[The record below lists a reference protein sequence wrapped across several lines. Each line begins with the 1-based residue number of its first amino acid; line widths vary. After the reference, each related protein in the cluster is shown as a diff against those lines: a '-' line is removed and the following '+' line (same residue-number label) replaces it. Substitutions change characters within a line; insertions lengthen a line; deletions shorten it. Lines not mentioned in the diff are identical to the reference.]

1 MGDRIMSV
9 DALVKQIEEL
19 PVQQRSEL
27 LDRLEKLYGE
37 SEEPIELSDEMKVF
51 LDEREAEDESDS
63 HPGYTWDE
71 VVAYVKR
78 KK

>member
-27 LDRLEKLYGE
+27 LGRLKKLYR
-37 SEEPIELSDEMKVF
+37 EPEAVIELSDEMKEF
-51 LDEREAEDESDS
+51 LDGREAEDESDP

>member
-1 MGDRIMSV
+1 MSV
-9 DALVKQIEEL
+9 DALVKQIEQL
-19 PVQQRSEL
+19 PAQQRSEL
-27 LDRLEKLYGE
+27 LDRLDKLYGE
-37 SEEPIELSDEMKVF
+37 PEAVIELSDEMKVF
-51 LDEREAEDESDS
+51 LDEREAEDESDP